1 MVIGETG
8 ELFMMFL
15 VVIVSITL
23 VVFIQRWTAR

>member
-15 VVIVSITL
+15 MVIVSITL